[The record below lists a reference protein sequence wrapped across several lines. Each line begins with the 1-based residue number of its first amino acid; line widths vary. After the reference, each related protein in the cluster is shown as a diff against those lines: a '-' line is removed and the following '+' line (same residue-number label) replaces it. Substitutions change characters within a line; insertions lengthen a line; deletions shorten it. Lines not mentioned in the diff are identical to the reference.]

1 MLPGLEPCS
10 LHLAYQD
17 LADTEVAKQVF
28 AWSDVEVL
36 CIVAEVGLM
45 LLATAVHDGG
55 SGD

>member
-1 MLPGLEPCS
+1 MLEPCS

-17 LADTEVAKQVF
+17 LADTEVAKQIS
-28 AWSDVEVL
+28 AWSDVEVP
-36 CIVAEVGLM
+36 CIVVEFGLM

>member
-1 MLPGLEPCS
+1 MLEPCS

-28 AWSDVEVL
+28 AWSDVEVP
-36 CIVAEVGLM
+36 CIVVEFGLM